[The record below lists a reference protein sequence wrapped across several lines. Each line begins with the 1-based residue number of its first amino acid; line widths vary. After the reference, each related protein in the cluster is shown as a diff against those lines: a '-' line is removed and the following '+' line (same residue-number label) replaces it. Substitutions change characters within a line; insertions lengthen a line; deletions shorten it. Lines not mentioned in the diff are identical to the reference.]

1 MKIPRIS
8 AFVTV
13 LLLASC
19 TATTPIK
26 TVSQV
31 DLDRFMGKWYVIANI
46 PPYSS

>member
-8 AFVTV
+8 ALVTV

-26 TVSQV
+26 QFPRLIWI
-31 DLDRFMGKWYVIANI
+31 DLWVNGM
-46 PPYSS
+46 